1 MEELKSPETS
11 NPAGVK
17 GLQRPEIR
25 NTGRDG
31 LDNGLSAR

>member
-1 MEELKSPETS
+1 MEELKSPETP

-17 GLQRPEIR
+17 GLRRPGIR
-25 NTGRDG
+25 NMGRDG